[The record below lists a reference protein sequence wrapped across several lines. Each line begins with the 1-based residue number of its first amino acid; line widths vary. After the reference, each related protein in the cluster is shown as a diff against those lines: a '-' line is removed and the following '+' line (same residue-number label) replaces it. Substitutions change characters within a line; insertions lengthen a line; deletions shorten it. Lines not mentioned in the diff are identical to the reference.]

1 MPKVISNKKNI
12 NRIAKDCSGCGICK
26 ISCQKKCIDFKFDV
40 KTGIFHPTADDE
52 TCINCGKCIKVC
64 PVVNNKI
71 REANPPFMNNY
82 HQAFASYSQDK
93 DIRRKAASGGFITS
107 FLCYM
112 LEKGYADG
120 ALVSKREGIIGRS
133 YIANNKE
140 QIIDAKTSIYAPV
153 DYSKGINELLDTSL
167 SKIIVVGLPCHIQ
180 AVTNLRKMNK
190 AVDAKVL
197 MTISIVCG
205 KTPTTNAYRY
215 IANKNNIDYNS
226 ITNVKNRGDGWPGFM
241 KITHKDGEYKVS
253 YKSNMSM
260 GMVLSSPFMCNP
272 GCLSCVD
279 GVGITSDMSVCDAW
293 NEKYTQQNSD
303 GWNFVLAKTDLAIQ
317 YLQNPDIAQYIHL
330 EKETFDHF
338 YSANKRVI
346 EKAKVG
352 SKLRLKENRIEQDI
366 YKLNVKEKIY
376 VCAIKFIQKHSIIK
390 DPSNIS
396 NTLLI
401 LGKILNK
408 LKN

>member
-1 MPKVISNKKNI
+1 MTNNI
-12 NRIAKDCSGCGICK
+12 NKVSNDCTGCGICS
-26 ISCQKKCIDFKFDV
+26 ISCPKGCIDFQFDTNKGMFHPIVDDNKCIDCK
-40 KTGIFHPTADDE
+40 
-52 TCINCGKCIKVC
+52 KCTQVC
-64 PVVNNKI
+64 PVICNDSNNTI
-71 REANPPFMNNY
+71 SPFIGNY
-82 HQAFASYSQDK
+82 LKVFATFSKNQN
-93 DIRRKAASGGFITS
+93 IRKASASGGFITS

-112 LEKGYADG
+112 LEKGYADA
-120 ALVSKREGIIGRS
+120 ALVSKRKGITGYS
-133 YIANNKE
+133 FLATTKE
-140 QIIDAKTSIYAPV
+140 AIIEAKTSIYAPV
-153 DYSKGINELLDTSL
+153 DYSIGIKELMET
-167 SKIIVVGLPCHIQ
+167 KHNKVIIVGLPCHIQ
-180 AVTNLRKMNK
+180 AITNLRRINK
-190 AVDAKVL
+190 SIDSKIY

-205 KTPTTNAYRY
+205 KTPSANAYRY
-215 IANKNNIDYNS
+215 IANKNGFAYNS
-226 ITNVKNRGDGWPGFM
+226 ITSVTNRGDGWPGNM
-241 KITHKDGEYKVS
+241 IIKHKNGEYKVS
-253 YKSNMSM
+253 YRSNMSM
-260 GMVLSSPFMCNP
+260 GMVLSSPFMCNS
-272 GCLSCVD
+272 GCLSCID

-390 DPSNIS
+390 DPANIS